1 MLKFCLSLLTLL
13 FINRTVYFFIFYEVV
28 QFVHVKYWYKGGE
41 LLEKV
46 VISLFEMILWILAMV
61 VVWDKDGPEG
71 LISCDGWQ
79 MGVVLLPFI
88 WLQLFLLSKNFLFIF
103 PFLGKYVLVFYGVFL
118 KTLIVL
124 VMLLLPTNGFI
135 FAFHFLFKTASQF
148 SNLTRS
154 VFKSITMLFGE
165 FDLSELFWP
174 DEKRAPFFWVSLA
187 MVYLFMIVMCAAVM
201 NTFISIAVD
210 NISKRMLS

>member
-1 MLKFCLSLLTLL
+1 MT
-13 FINRTVYFFIFYEVV
+13 
-28 QFVHVKYWYKGGE
+28 
-41 LLEKV
+41 
-46 VISLFEMILWILAMV
+46 LWILAIV
-61 VVWDKDGPEG
+61 VVWDTNGPEG

-79 MGVVLLPFI
+79 MG
-88 WLQLFLLSKNFLFIF
+88 LFLLSKNFLFIF

-174 DEKRAPFFWVSLA
+174 
-187 MVYLFMIVMCAAVM
+187 
-201 NTFISIAVD
+201 
-210 NISKRMLS
+210 